1 MNDSFTLD
9 RPRSRGLDCL
19 ASFPMNVRRPFI
31 EFLQVSTIMDLYSR
45 CMLCVI
51 VHLLKVR
58 NGHIKRITD
67 GDIQSLVLELIG
79 TNVRFVNIIPKLYTT
94 VRL

>member
-1 MNDSFTLD
+1 
-9 RPRSRGLDCL
+9 
-19 ASFPMNVRRPFI
+19 
-31 EFLQVSTIMDLYSR
+31 MDLYSR

-94 VRL
+94 VRLYLHNDKLEVTHATGCLRT